1 MVAWSPYRSS
11 NRYWSHDPFPP
22 IKALPNSFVMQIY
35 FPPIRSSR
43 INCVRRAY
51 DTTIIPIP
59 HPGGLG
65 PFSCLSYNLDPFWPC
80 YLPAVTD
87 FFSPKISPTSAR
99 KKKPSIFSFI
109 HHHPLG
115 LAVID
120 LSRFL
125 FLFACSTI
133 ICENRRFVN
142 RPIYQ
147 N

>member
-35 FPPIRSSR
+35 FPPIRGSR

-99 KKKPSIFSFI
+99 KKTPLFSRLSTTTLLGWRSLIFRGFYFCLHARRSFVKI
-109 HHHPLG
+109 EG
-115 LAVID
+115 L
-120 LSRFL
+120 
-125 FLFACSTI
+125 
-133 ICENRRFVN
+133 
-142 RPIYQ
+142 
-147 N
+147 